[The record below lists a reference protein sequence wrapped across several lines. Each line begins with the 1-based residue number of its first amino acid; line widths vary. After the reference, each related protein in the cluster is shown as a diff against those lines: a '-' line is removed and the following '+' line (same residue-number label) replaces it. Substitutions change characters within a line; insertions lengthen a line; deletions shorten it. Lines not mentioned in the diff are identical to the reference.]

1 MKTINMNKKL
11 IRLTESDLQKIV
23 KETIDRIMIER
34 IEPNGEHEFVKGK
47 DGYSQYYI
55 NHKNKEVSA
64 MHGYP
69 CAGKDY
75 AKKHGYKYNDIK

>member
-1 MKTINMNKKL
+1 ML
-11 IRLTESDLQKIV
+11 
-23 KETIDRIMIER
+23 ER

-47 DGYSQYYI
+47 DGYSHYYI

-64 MHGYP
+64 IHGYP